1 MATSSFSPVKAAVA
15 EIHRPA
21 ERTGPGTA
29 RQTDLD
35 KAVHK
40 VAEPVVAVR
49 RAAGGVAARTA
60 AEAAGIWLVRVLR
73 GGLCH
78 GRSFT
83 WDCSRIT
90 R

>member
-49 RAAGGVAARTA
+49 MAAGVAARTA
-60 AEAAGIWLVRVLR
+60 AEAAGHMA
-73 GGLCH
+73 G
-78 GRSFT
+78 
-83 WDCSRIT
+83 
-90 R
+90 